1 MQDKQMLG
9 QGLLP
14 NTTVNAQVDMS
25 QPTQKP
31 KRFLPE
37 NFNPQKYIQKQESE
51 NLDVSF
57 MDAVKAVGSGAASM
71 FAGVGELGHQT
82 IGVGAGLRDL
92 SQSVSESLIDSM
104 TPDGQAALNRSL
116 FTENENGRLALGD
129 GASDIDVWAMKI
141 AQGLGSLAGTVLPGG
156 AAGAA
161 ARVTL
166 GRAITNNMMKRGLSE
181 VAAKQVADKAV
192 GHIAGAAALGGGFA
206 GSLGGGALDAK
217 AAVLDMDFN
226 WLAENSDTFRDNAHR
241 IMTDPKYADLSPKQ
255 RMDLAREET
264 AEHASQSMMANPISI
279 AASAAG
285 ALGDKMLFGAITGK
299 LGKSV
304 AGGTIKGAVGEM
316 AAEAMESGGQ
326 AYSINTTLNDVAG
339 TDTDPWQGVK
349 SAAAEGGVIG
359 GMVGAPI
366 GAVGGYRGSKQ
377 HSPLDQ
383 TPPSDN
389 QTTELNSEERVD
401 APISNQNVSQTAPE
415 QIKARFDDS
424 RSSLVESGVLPEQND
439 LQETIQ
445 LARALDP
452 ERAAQIETELKD
464 ESISEERA
472 NQLEAE
478 YFNLAENARRMDIDP
493 VSAIVED
500 RLAANKKRS
509 VKSESSQQ
517 TEQKIQTELQ
527 PETLPAEIADK
538 YGLPRDYEPTRQAQ
552 AIREQQG
559 IALRDDLEMR
569 SEPIQAQPVSPSDV
583 NQSAV
588 DIRQLL
594 LESDRQERDKQRLRA
609 KDFEATKNR
618 FQQDR
623 KLSKDDVSIEPQAGK
638 SNFSNRPNSMKL
650 REQGKKPVRD
660 FEGIERKTSA
670 IKKQLTEQL
679 KQESSRSPKANKIE
693 DFGEVLHGAK
703 KHIMGALGGAL
714 EKNQSTDDITSQ
726 PLSKSWPKPDAKKMI
741 QEGVS
746 PETVAA
752 LSIIRSRMA
761 QAKPRNTHKLARWSS
776 AVKSGLDLSR
786 MIANGD
792 IDLSQADLPST
803 LNDIKS
809 LMKLA
814 KDLTPEQIDKLASY
828 SIRSGSYSL
837 ADGKR
842 YNPPKTLFDIVG
854 PPSRKITGKSFES
867 EAEAVAA
874 LKELLTSDHDSSTTS
889 KRKANI
895 DVYRRRSPDGQSEYF
910 IGLKAGK
917 NVVTVK
923 DGFDSGNAAREYLQ
937 SNREALE
944 SKISDIRKKV
954 SQEQRNKSN
963 RDRQGIERRKGDVS
977 PEQFSDAFGFRGVQ
991 FGNWVEGARRQTE
1004 LNDAYDAL
1012 MDLAEL
1018 VNIPPKAISL
1028 NGKLGLAFGAR
1039 GSGKAKA
1046 HYEPGNVVI
1055 NLTKTKGAG
1064 SLAHEWFHALDNYFG
1079 KTAGI
1084 RYSEFATDARR
1095 PADFRGEI
1103 RQEMAE
1109 AFSLLRDA
1117 IDATGI
1123 SDRSSK
1129 LDAMK
1134 SKPYWSTMVEML
1146 ARSFESYVIDKNKGK
1161 DITNDYLANILSEEQ
1176 WQSRYGRDPDLD
1188 YAYLTKS
1195 ELNTI
1200 KPAFDHFFQTLKHKP
1215 DGDGVLLYSHESFLQ
1230 QAPAK
1235 GMTVKGAEL
1244 AADQWLKN
1252 YKGGAGVKIQVVKT
1266 QPEAEAIMGASF
1278 DGSVV
1283 SALYSDARRLVVV
1296 VADNIENAKDL
1307 RQKLRHEV
1315 LVHHGLRAVVGDME
1329 YMKIM
1334 ERIARGKNSP
1344 HLKELWDTVDRNYKG
1359 FEPLYQVEEVLAHAA
1374 EIERPAIKRWFDNI
1388 VEMIAHALRRV
1399 GLMSSGDMTKA
1410 EMYNIVNT
1418 LSDRIKSINQWA
1430 DKSRPE
1436 AKNTETRLSQTLFSQ
1451 KSRVPEHAEI
1461 IKGEPVKGSTM
1472 KEKRLYAQQQGF
1484 SRAGI
1489 YINKDSGLEI
1499 TVGRT
1504 GVKHTTSRK
1513 AFDHLLSS
1521 MKYID
1526 RIIEDSLY
1534 IGSKPEAKGNAN
1546 VKAHHYF
1553 GIKYELEGQVHDVVV
1568 DVREMPDGKFYYDH
1582 SFEKDVLASGG
1593 NDSGSRL
1600 LPLEPDNNTSRVA
1613 EADEI
1618 LTTHDSGVNNVSEVH
1633 DTGSIKFSK
1642 RMDDSTNLDQPF
1654 VTNPGAISPRWK
1666 ELAKLR
1672 GWWESASD
1680 VLRRNEATKPV
1691 AEAIDNF
1698 YDLTREHMGTVN
1710 TIIDPTFSKYR
1721 KLHKADKKAVDKEFE
1736 DYMRAKESGN
1746 TPDKAKLSNMT
1757 RELVETWEQVADV
1770 TGRINKEVGVK
1781 VYDVVAKEW
1790 RDIGFLSKDFWPR
1803 KLRPEIQQA
1812 LADPAN
1818 HHDTWRAM
1826 AQALYDDGRIDSVDY
1841 QKASEY
1847 IGKEQAK
1854 LPKDSHNDYFAGTEQ
1869 ARGVALPAF
1878 FYDYTWDAA
1887 MQYKDKWAE
1896 ATARIQS
1903 LGQRAVTGQDLID
1916 TTAESI
1922 TDQNTLKYL
1931 RATQDRIYNLVP
1943 NDSYIRGAATL
1954 NTLATG
1960 LQLGNPATALLN
1972 LIGGTALNFQAYG
1985 PVRATKALIAEL
1997 KDLSGNIKDA
2007 RKVGILIDDYLMLQ
2021 QDATQAGVNES
2032 LQKFATN
2039 MMKWGGYTPMELFI
2053 RTHSHVIAKNMLR
2066 ESLAAWNQQ
2075 IDSKKSLKEMAWYQR
2090 NGFDVDTLIAENGQG
2105 PETNR
2110 FYRKVVNTTQG
2121 SYRIDQTPIF
2131 VDSPIGKFLFKYQ
2144 KFGTQLSRM
2153 FWINHLKPFIDSV
2166 TKGGETVK
2174 YTKDGKE
2181 YSARVKTFMP
2191 MVNFFGGA
2199 ILAGAGLNAL
2209 RAAIFGYDD
2218 PSPNLDEIE
2227 KALANDDTAKAV
2239 ALSASLAWNSMMA
2252 TGALGFFGN
2261 YIQMARDVADRQ
2273 RVKSPIDP
2281 PALAPVKA
2289 FAELGLILA
2298 EQGTIT
2304 KKDIDKL
2311 ADTIS
2316 IYRTTKRGVL
2326 GAADNVGLG
2335 FDVARLEGIR
2345 RDRNDIRRYIRRYSN
2360 DIGLESKRRAPE
2372 RYGKTEMSPINGALI
2387 EAALLGQPERMKAI
2401 VRKHLESLKTLSEV
2415 QSALTSMRSAIRS
2428 AQPIRVSL
2436 SPSIRERAEFLKW
2449 AEENLTDPDY
2459 QKMIEMDRAYVEAA
2473 TAAGLMTKSRRNEL
2487 ARQERRHRTL
2497 TREFDS
2503 DRARE
2508 NFLRRLGV

>member
-9 QGLLP
+9 QDLLP
-14 NTTVNAQVDMS
+14 NATVNAQVDMS
-25 QPTQKP
+25 QSNPKP
-31 KRFLPE
+31 RERFLPDG
-37 NFNPQKYIQKQESE
+37 FNVQKYLAPPPKD
-51 NLDVSF
+51 LDVSL
-57 MDAVKAVGSGAASM
+57 MDTVKAVGSGAANM
-71 FAGVGELGHQT
+71 FAGIGELGEQT
-82 IGVGAGLRDL
+82 IGVGGGLRDL
-92 SQSVSESLIDSM
+92 SQSASDWLIESM
-104 TPDGQAALNRSL
+104 TDDGREALNRSL
-116 FTENENGRLALGD
+116 VTEDEKGRLEFGD
-129 GASDIDVWAMKI
+129 GVADVDVWAMKV

-206 GSLGGGALDAK
+206 GSLGSGGIDAK
-217 AAVLDMDFN
+217 SAVMDMDEE
-226 WLAENSDTFRDNAHR
+226 WLYENSPTYRENLHR
-241 IMTDPKYADLSPKQ
+241 ITSDPKYSNLSATEQVKI
-255 RMDLAREET
+255 AKEET
-264 AEHASQSMMANPISI
+264 AEFASRSMMSDPVSI

-285 ALGDKMLFGAITGK
+285 ALGDRMLFGAITGK
-299 LGKSV
+299 LGKSI
-304 AGGTIKGAVGEM
+304 AGGATKGAAGEM
-316 AAEAMESGGQ
+316 VAEAMESGGQ
-326 AYSINTTLNDVAG
+326 TYSMNTTLNDVAG

-359 GMVGAPI
+359 GFIGGPV

-377 HSPLDQ
+377 HSPIDQ
-383 TPPSDN
+383 TPPSEN
-389 QTTELNSEERVD
+389 NTTELNQEERVD
-401 APISNQNVSQTAPE
+401 EVTPNDNVSQTASD
-415 QIKARFDDS
+415 QIKARFNQS
-424 RSSLVESGVLPEQND
+424 RESLVESGVLPEQND
-439 LQETIQ
+439 LQEVVQ

-452 ERAAQIETELKD
+452 ERAAQIESELRD

-472 NQLEAE
+472 SQLESE
-478 YFNLAENARRMDIDP
+478 YFALAESARSMDIDP
-493 VSAIVED
+493 VSTAVED
-500 RLAANKKRS
+500 RVVANKKRVTKPDPVNS
-509 VKSESSQQ
+509 TTQESPIEQQ
-517 TEQKIQTELQ
+517 LEAV
-527 PETLPAEIADK
+527 PAEIADK
-538 YGLPRDYEPTRQAQ
+538 YGLPRDYEPTKQAQ

-569 SEPIQAQPVSPSDV
+569 SEPIQAKPVSPSDV
-583 NQSAV
+583 NQSAA
-588 DIRQLL
+588 DIRQRL
-594 LESDRQERDKQRLRA
+594 LESEQQERDQQRARD
-609 KDFEATKNR
+609 KDFDAARE
-618 FQQDR
+618 QQSQSK
-623 KLSKDDVSIEPQAGK
+623 KLTKDDVNIEPQSGK
-638 SNFSNRPNSMKL
+638 SNFKNRPNTMKL
-650 REQGKKPVRD
+650 REDGKKPIRD
-660 FEGIERKTSA
+660 FDGISEKTKPIYKRA
-670 IKKQLTEQL
+670 KKQLAKSKGLDADAVLNEFRNHEKRLAAFNEEARIQAEREASKPENIQRKLNAEKLFEDITSTPEAKVFQENLITETI
-679 KQESSRSPKANKIE
+679 KSINDIIDSSSPTVLELDSNASSMPSVKLEMENSIRKIAEKYSPKTNAMKEGAVRAREKNPEASTTEAKKKVAGNEKIE

-703 KHIMGALGGAL
+703 KHAMGALGGAL
-714 EKNQSTDDITSQ
+714 EKNQSANDIASQ

-741 QEGVS
+741 QEGVG

-761 QAKPRNTHKLARWSS
+761 QAKPRNSYKLAKWSG

-786 MIANGD
+786 MIASGD
-792 IDLSQADLPST
+792 IDLSQINLPSS
-803 LNDIKS
+803 LKDIKS
-809 LMKLA
+809 LIAMA

-842 YNPPKTLFDIVG
+842 YDPPKTLFNIVG
-854 PPSRKITGKSFES
+854 PPSQKTNGKTFES
-867 EAEAVAA
+867 EAEAVSV
-874 LKELLTSDHDSSTTS
+874 LKELLSSDHDSSTTS

-991 FGNWVEGARRQTE
+991 FGNWVEGARRQAE

-1046 HYEPGNVVI
+1046 HYEPGSVVI

-1095 PADFRGEI
+1095 PSEMRGDI

-1109 AFSLLRDA
+1109 AFSSLRDA
-1117 IDATGI
+1117 IDATSI
-1123 SDRSSK
+1123 RDRSTK

-1146 ARSFESYVIDKNKGK
+1146 ARSFESYVIDKNKSK

-1176 WQSRYGRDPDLD
+1176 WHSRYGRDPDLD
-1188 YAYLTKS
+1188 YAYPTKS
-1195 ELNTI
+1195 ELNDI

-1215 DGDGVLLYSHESFLQ
+1215 DGDGVLLYSRESFLQ

-1244 AADQWLKN
+1244 AADQWLKS

-1266 QPEAEAIMGASF
+1266 QAEAEAIMGASF

-1344 HLKELWDTVDRNYKG
+1344 HLKELWDTVERNYKG

-1430 DKSRPE
+1430 DKSRTE
-1436 AKNTETRLSQTLFSQ
+1436 AKNTETRLSQTLFSRKETESDTL
-1451 KSRVPEHAEI
+1451 KSK
-1461 IKGEPVKGSTM
+1461 IKDKLKPK
-1472 KEKRLYAQQQGF
+1472 KE
-1484 SRAGI
+1484 
-1489 YINKDSGLEI
+1489 
-1499 TVGRT
+1499 
-1504 GVKHTTSRK
+1504 
-1513 AFDHLLSS
+1513 
-1521 MKYID
+1521 
-1526 RIIEDSLY
+1526 
-1534 IGSKPEAKGNAN
+1534 EA
-1546 VKAHHYF
+1546 
-1553 GIKYELEGQVHDVVV
+1553 
-1568 DVREMPDGKFYYDH
+1568 
-1582 SFEKDVLASGG
+1582 
-1593 NDSGSRL
+1593 
-1600 LPLEPDNNTSRVA
+1600 
-1613 EADEI
+1613 
-1618 LTTHDSGVNNVSEVH
+1618 
-1633 DTGSIKFSK
+1633 
-1642 RMDDSTNLDQPF
+1642 F

-1666 ELAKLR
+1666 EMAKLR
-1672 GWWESASD
+1672 GWWDSASD
-1680 VLRRNEATKPV
+1680 VLRRNDATKPV
-1691 AEAIDNF
+1691 AEAIDKF

-1721 KLHKADKKAVDKEFE
+1721 KLNKADKKAVDKEFE
-1736 DYMRAKESGN
+1736 NYMQAKENGN
-1746 TPDKAKLSNMT
+1746 APDKAKLSNMT

-1770 TGRINKEVGVK
+1770 TGRINKEIGVK

-1812 LADPAN
+1812 LADPAS

-1854 LPKDSHNDYFAGTEQ
+1854 LPKDNHNDYFAGTEQ
-1869 ARGVALPAF
+1869 ARGVALPTF

-1903 LGQRAVTGQDLID
+1903 LGQRSVTGQDLID

-1931 RATQDRIYNLVP
+1931 RSTQDRIYNLIP

-1997 KDLSGNIKDA
+1997 KDLPGNIKDA

-2039 MMKWGGYTPMELFI
+2039 MMKWGGYTPMEQFI

-2066 ESLAAWNQQ
+2066 ESLAEWNQQ

-2110 FYRKVVNTTQG
+2110 FYRKIVNTTQG

-2166 TKGGETVK
+2166 AKGGETVK

-2191 MVNFFGGA
+2191 MLNFFGGA
-2199 ILAGAGLNAL
+2199 MLAGAGLNAL

-2281 PALAPVKA
+2281 PALAPIKA

-2304 KKDIDKL
+2304 KKDMDKL
-2311 ADTIS
+2311 ADTVS
-2316 IYRTTKRGVL
+2316 IYRTSKRAAL
-2326 GAADNVGLG
+2326 GAADSVGIN
-2335 FDVARLEGIR
+2335 FDLARLEGIR
-2345 RDRNDIRRYIRRYSN
+2345 RDRNDVRRYIRRYSN
-2360 DIGLESKRRAPE
+2360 EIGLENKRRAPE
-2372 RYGKTEMSPINGALI
+2372 RYGKTEMSPINSALI
-2387 EAALLGQPERMKAI
+2387 ESALLGQPERMKAI
-2401 VRKHLESLKTLSEV
+2401 IRKHLESLKTPGEV

-2449 AEENLTDPDY
+2449 AEENLTDSDY

-2497 TREFDS
+2497 SREFNS

>member
-14 NTTVNAQVDMS
+14 NATVNAQVDMS

-51 NLDVSF
+51 NLNVSF

-92 SQSVSESLIDSM
+92 SQSVSESLIDNM

-226 WLAENSDTFRDNAHR
+226 WLAENSDTFRDNAYR

-255 RMDLAREET
+255 RMELAREET

-415 QIKARFDDS
+415 QIKARFDES

-452 ERAAQIETELKD
+452 ERAAQIEAELKD

-509 VKSESSQQ
+509 LKSEPSQQ

-538 YGLPRDYEPTRQAQ
+538 YGLPRDYEPTIQAQ

-569 SEPIQAQPVSPSDV
+569 SEPTPTQPIEASDV
-583 NQSAV
+583 NQSAIDV
-588 DIRQLL
+588 RQRL
-594 LESDRQERDKQRLRA
+594 LESEQQERDQQRLRA
-609 KDFEATKNR
+609 KDFDPTNNAELTEAKLKNNNQTTRFDEAESIDSKNASDLDSQIINKAREAISDVTIKVKNKQPIYRYDKKTKEPLNDHTGTSMTSELSDPLHPRGKSDSSNKSIAEKSDTKN
-618 FQQDR
+618 
-623 KLSKDDVSIEPQAGK
+623 
-638 SNFSNRPNSMKL
+638 N
-650 REQGKKPVRD
+650 KK
-660 FEGIERKTSA
+660 T
-670 IKKQLTEQL
+670 
-679 KQESSRSPKANKIE
+679 
-693 DFGEVLHGAK
+693 
-703 KHIMGALGGAL
+703 
-714 EKNQSTDDITSQ
+714 
-726 PLSKSWPKPDAKKMI
+726 
-741 QEGVS
+741 
-746 PETVAA
+746 
-752 LSIIRSRMA
+752 
-761 QAKPRNTHKLARWSS
+761 
-776 AVKSGLDLSR
+776 
-786 MIANGD
+786 
-792 IDLSQADLPST
+792 
-803 LNDIKS
+803 
-809 LMKLA
+809 
-814 KDLTPEQIDKLASY
+814 
-828 SIRSGSYSL
+828 GS
-837 ADGKR
+837 D
-842 YNPPKTLFDIVG
+842 
-854 PPSRKITGKSFES
+854 
-867 EAEAVAA
+867 
-874 LKELLTSDHDSSTTS
+874 
-889 KRKANI
+889 
-895 DVYRRRSPDGQSEYF
+895 
-910 IGLKAGK
+910 
-917 NVVTVK
+917 
-923 DGFDSGNAAREYLQ
+923 
-937 SNREALE
+937 
-944 SKISDIRKKV
+944 
-954 SQEQRNKSN
+954 
-963 RDRQGIERRKGDVS
+963 
-977 PEQFSDAFGFRGVQ
+977 
-991 FGNWVEGARRQTE
+991 
-1004 LNDAYDAL
+1004 
-1012 MDLAEL
+1012 
-1018 VNIPPKAISL
+1018 
-1028 NGKLGLAFGAR
+1028 
-1039 GSGKAKA
+1039 
-1046 HYEPGNVVI
+1046 
-1055 NLTKTKGAG
+1055 
-1064 SLAHEWFHALDNYFG
+1064 
-1079 KTAGI
+1079 
-1084 RYSEFATDARR
+1084 
-1095 PADFRGEI
+1095 
-1103 RQEMAE
+1103 
-1109 AFSLLRDA
+1109 
-1117 IDATGI
+1117 
-1123 SDRSSK
+1123 
-1129 LDAMK
+1129 
-1134 SKPYWSTMVEML
+1134 
-1146 ARSFESYVIDKNKGK
+1146 
-1161 DITNDYLANILSEEQ
+1161 
-1176 WQSRYGRDPDLD
+1176 
-1188 YAYLTKS
+1188 
-1195 ELNTI
+1195 
-1200 KPAFDHFFQTLKHKP
+1200 
-1215 DGDGVLLYSHESFLQ
+1215 LYSRESFLQ

-1244 AADQWLKN
+1244 SADQWLKN

-1418 LSDRIKSINQWA
+1418 LSNRIKSINQWA

-1534 IGSKPEAKGNAN
+1534 IGSKPETKGNAN

-1618 LTTHDSGVNNVSEVH
+1618 LTTHDSGVNNASEVH

-1642 RMDDSTNLDQPF
+1642 RMNDSTNLDQLF

-1666 ELAKLR
+1666 ELVKLR

-1691 AEAIDNF
+1691 AEAIDKF

-1721 KLHKADKKAVDKEFE
+1721 KLNKADKKAVDKEFE
-1736 DYMRAKESGN
+1736 NYMRAKESGN
-1746 TPDKAKLSNMT
+1746 APDKAKLSNMT

-1985 PVRATKALIAEL
+1985 PVRATKALISEL
-1997 KDLSGNIKDA
+1997 KDLPGNIKDA

-2110 FYRKVVNTTQG
+2110 FYRKIVNTTQG

-2335 FDVARLEGIR
+2335 FDVVRLEGIR

-2372 RYGKTEMSPINGALI
+2372 RYGKTEMSPVNSALI

-2401 VRKHLESLKTLSEV
+2401 MRKHLESLKTPGEV
-2415 QSALTSMRSAIRS
+2415 QSALTSMRSAVRS

-2449 AEENLTDPDY
+2449 AEDNLTDSDY
-2459 QKMIEMDRAYVEAA
+2459 QKMIEMDRAYVDAA

-2503 DRARE
+2503 ERARE

>member
-14 NTTVNAQVDMS
+14 NATVNAQVDMS
-25 QPTQKP
+25 QSAQKA

-37 NFNPQKYIQKQESE
+37 NFNPQKYMQRQEPE

-82 IGVGAGLRDL
+82 IGVGAGLRDI
-92 SQSVSESLIDSM
+92 SQSISESLIDSM
-104 TPDGQAALNRSL
+104 TPDGQTALNRSL

-166 GRAITNNMMKRGLSE
+166 GRSITNNMIKRGLSE

-255 RMDLAREET
+255 RMELAREET

-304 AGGTIKGAVGEM
+304 AGGATKGAVGEM

-326 AYSINTTLNDVAG
+326 AYSMNTTLNDVAG

-359 GMVGAPI
+359 GMVGGPV

-383 TPPSDN
+383 TPPSE
-389 QTTELNSEERVD
+389 THTVELNQEERVD
-401 APISNQNVSQTAPE
+401 EATPSQNVSQTASD
-415 QIKARFDDS
+415 QIKARFDES

-452 ERAAQIETELKD
+452 ERAAQIEAELKD

-500 RLAANKKRS
+500 RLAANKKRP

-538 YGLPRDYEPTRQAQ
+538 YGLPRDYEPTKQAQ

-588 DIRQLL
+588 DIRQRL
-594 LESDRQERDKQRLRA
+594 LESDRQERDQQRLRA
-609 KDFEATKNR
+609 KDFEAAKNQ
-618 FQQDR
+618 FKQDR

-792 IDLSQADLPST
+792 IDLSQADLPSS
-803 LNDIKS
+803 LKDIKS

-814 KDLTPEQIDKLASY
+814 KDLTLEQIDKLASY

-854 PPSRKITGKSFES
+854 PPSQKITGKSFES

-923 DGFDSGNAAREYLQ
+923 DGFDSSNAAREYLQ

-991 FGNWVEGARRQTE
+991 FGNWVEGARRQTQ

-1046 HYEPGNVVI
+1046 HYEPGSVVI

-1188 YAYLTKS
+1188 YAYPTKS
-1195 ELNTI
+1195 ELNAI

-1215 DGDGVLLYSHESFLQ
+1215 DGDGVLLYSRESFLQ
-1230 QAPAK
+1230 QAPVK

-1374 EIERPAIKRWFDNI
+1374 EIERPAIKRWFDSI

-1399 GLMSSGDMTKA
+1399 GLMSPGDMTKS

-1418 LSDRIKSINQWA
+1418 LSDRVKSINQWA

-1436 AKNTETRLSQTLFSQ
+1436 VKNTETRLSQTLFSRKETESGTL
-1451 KSRVPEHAEI
+1451 KSK
-1461 IKGEPVKGSTM
+1461 IKDKLKSK
-1472 KEKRLYAQQQGF
+1472 KE
-1484 SRAGI
+1484 
-1489 YINKDSGLEI
+1489 
-1499 TVGRT
+1499 
-1504 GVKHTTSRK
+1504 
-1513 AFDHLLSS
+1513 
-1521 MKYID
+1521 
-1526 RIIEDSLY
+1526 
-1534 IGSKPEAKGNAN
+1534 EA
-1546 VKAHHYF
+1546 
-1553 GIKYELEGQVHDVVV
+1553 
-1568 DVREMPDGKFYYDH
+1568 
-1582 SFEKDVLASGG
+1582 
-1593 NDSGSRL
+1593 
-1600 LPLEPDNNTSRVA
+1600 
-1613 EADEI
+1613 
-1618 LTTHDSGVNNVSEVH
+1618 
-1633 DTGSIKFSK
+1633 
-1642 RMDDSTNLDQPF
+1642 F

-1666 ELAKLR
+1666 EMAKLR
-1672 GWWESASD
+1672 GWWDSASD
-1680 VLRRNEATKPV
+1680 VLRRNDATKPV

-1721 KLHKADKKAVDKEFE
+1721 KLNKADKKAVDKEFE
-1736 DYMRAKESGN
+1736 NYMQAKESGN
-1746 TPDKAKLSNMT
+1746 AADKAKLSNMT

-1854 LPKDSHNDYFAGTEQ
+1854 LPKDNHNDYFAGTEQ

-2401 VRKHLESLKTLSEV
+2401 VRKHLESLKTPSEV

>member
-14 NTTVNAQVDMS
+14 NATVNAQVDMS
-25 QPTQKP
+25 QEPKKQ

-37 NFNPQKYIQKQESE
+37 NFNPQKYMQRQEPE

-82 IGVGAGLRDL
+82 IGVGAGLRDI
-92 SQSVSESLIDSM
+92 SQSISEGLIDSM
-104 TPDGQAALNRSL
+104 TPDGQTALNRSL

-166 GRAITNNMMKRGLSE
+166 GRSITNNMMKRGLSE
-181 VAAKQVADKAV
+181 TAAKQVADKAV
-192 GHIAGAAALGGGFA
+192 GHIAGAAASGGGFA
-206 GSLGGGALDAK
+206 GSLGSGGMDAK
-217 AAVLDMDFN
+217 SAVMDMDFN

-241 IMTDPKYADLSPKQ
+241 IMTDPKYAELSPKQ
-255 RMDLAREET
+255 RMELAREET
-264 AEHASQSMMANPISI
+264 AEYASQSMMANPVSI

-285 ALGDKMLFGAITGK
+285 ALGDRMLFGAITGK

-304 AGGTIKGAVGEM
+304 AGGATKGAVGEM

-326 AYSINTTLNDVAG
+326 AYSMNATLNDVAG
-339 TDTDPWQGVK
+339 TDADPWQGVK

-359 GMVGAPI
+359 GFIGGPV

-383 TPPSDN
+383 TPPSE
-389 QTTELNSEERVD
+389 THTVELNQEERVD
-401 APISNQNVSQTAPE
+401 EATPSQNVSQTASD
-415 QIKARFDDS
+415 QIKARFDES
-424 RSSLVESGVLPEQND
+424 RTSLVESGVLPEQND

-445 LARALDP
+445 LARALEP
-452 ERAAQIETELKD
+452 ERAAQIEAELKD

-500 RLAANKKRS
+500 RLAANKKRP

-538 YGLPRDYEPTRQAQ
+538 YGLPRDYEPTKQAQ

-588 DIRQLL
+588 DIRQRL
-594 LESDRQERDKQRLRA
+594 LESDRQERDQQRLRA
-609 KDFEATKNR
+609 KDFDPTNNAEPTEAKLKNNNQTTRFDEAESIDSKNASDLDSQIINKAREAISDVISKVKNKQPIYRYDKKTKESLDNHAGTSMASELSDPLHPRGKSDSLDKSIAEKSDTKNN
-618 FQQDR
+618 
-623 KLSKDDVSIEPQAGK
+623 K
-638 SNFSNRPNSMKL
+638 
-650 REQGKKPVRD
+650 
-660 FEGIERKTSA
+660 KTS
-670 IKKQLTEQL
+670 
-679 KQESSRSPKANKIE
+679 
-693 DFGEVLHGAK
+693 
-703 KHIMGALGGAL
+703 
-714 EKNQSTDDITSQ
+714 
-726 PLSKSWPKPDAKKMI
+726 
-741 QEGVS
+741 
-746 PETVAA
+746 
-752 LSIIRSRMA
+752 
-761 QAKPRNTHKLARWSS
+761 
-776 AVKSGLDLSR
+776 
-786 MIANGD
+786 
-792 IDLSQADLPST
+792 
-803 LNDIKS
+803 
-809 LMKLA
+809 
-814 KDLTPEQIDKLASY
+814 
-828 SIRSGSYSL
+828 
-837 ADGKR
+837 
-842 YNPPKTLFDIVG
+842 
-854 PPSRKITGKSFES
+854 
-867 EAEAVAA
+867 
-874 LKELLTSDHDSSTTS
+874 SD
-889 KRKANI
+889 
-895 DVYRRRSPDGQSEYF
+895 
-910 IGLKAGK
+910 
-917 NVVTVK
+917 
-923 DGFDSGNAAREYLQ
+923 
-937 SNREALE
+937 
-944 SKISDIRKKV
+944 
-954 SQEQRNKSN
+954 
-963 RDRQGIERRKGDVS
+963 
-977 PEQFSDAFGFRGVQ
+977 
-991 FGNWVEGARRQTE
+991 
-1004 LNDAYDAL
+1004 
-1012 MDLAEL
+1012 
-1018 VNIPPKAISL
+1018 
-1028 NGKLGLAFGAR
+1028 
-1039 GSGKAKA
+1039 
-1046 HYEPGNVVI
+1046 
-1055 NLTKTKGAG
+1055 
-1064 SLAHEWFHALDNYFG
+1064 
-1079 KTAGI
+1079 
-1084 RYSEFATDARR
+1084 
-1095 PADFRGEI
+1095 
-1103 RQEMAE
+1103 
-1109 AFSLLRDA
+1109 
-1117 IDATGI
+1117 
-1123 SDRSSK
+1123 
-1129 LDAMK
+1129 
-1134 SKPYWSTMVEML
+1134 
-1146 ARSFESYVIDKNKGK
+1146 
-1161 DITNDYLANILSEEQ
+1161 
-1176 WQSRYGRDPDLD
+1176 
-1188 YAYLTKS
+1188 
-1195 ELNTI
+1195 
-1200 KPAFDHFFQTLKHKP
+1200 
-1215 DGDGVLLYSHESFLQ
+1215 LYSRESFLQ

-1244 AADQWLKN
+1244 SADQWLKN

-1436 AKNTETRLSQTLFSQ
+1436 AKNTETRLSQTLFSRKETESGTL
-1451 KSRVPEHAEI
+1451 KSK
-1461 IKGEPVKGSTM
+1461 IKDKLKSK
-1472 KEKRLYAQQQGF
+1472 KE
-1484 SRAGI
+1484 
-1489 YINKDSGLEI
+1489 
-1499 TVGRT
+1499 
-1504 GVKHTTSRK
+1504 
-1513 AFDHLLSS
+1513 
-1521 MKYID
+1521 
-1526 RIIEDSLY
+1526 
-1534 IGSKPEAKGNAN
+1534 EA
-1546 VKAHHYF
+1546 
-1553 GIKYELEGQVHDVVV
+1553 
-1568 DVREMPDGKFYYDH
+1568 
-1582 SFEKDVLASGG
+1582 
-1593 NDSGSRL
+1593 
-1600 LPLEPDNNTSRVA
+1600 
-1613 EADEI
+1613 
-1618 LTTHDSGVNNVSEVH
+1618 
-1633 DTGSIKFSK
+1633 
-1642 RMDDSTNLDQPF
+1642 F

-1672 GWWESASD
+1672 GWWDSASD
-1680 VLRRNEATKPV
+1680 VLRRNDATKPV

-1721 KLHKADKKAVDKEFE
+1721 KLNKADKKAVDKEFE
-1736 DYMRAKESGN
+1736 NYMHAKESGN
-1746 TPDKAKLSNMT
+1746 APDKAKLSNMT

-1854 LPKDSHNDYFAGTEQ
+1854 LPKDNHNDYFAGTEQ

-2021 QDATQAGVNES
+2021 QDATHAGVNES

-2166 TKGGETVK
+2166 TKGGETIK

-2401 VRKHLESLKTLSEV
+2401 VRKHLESLKTPSEV